1 MAATRRFA
9 TALML
14 LAAPLA
20 GAQADLLT
28 GTWRASRDGQ
38 AVEITFSPDGAFVR
52 RDIGLPGAAMTV
64 TGHWMLAGSG
74 PWLRLVIHDWT
85 PREACGL
92 LGCTAIPM
100 LPGETYRYVL
110 QGSDRLLLEDTGG
123 RTEFR
128 RAG

>member
-1 MAATRRFA
+1 MAAAGRIA
-9 TALML
+9 AALML
-14 LAAPLA
+14 IAAPLA

-28 GTWRASRDGQ
+28 GTWRAVRDGQ
-38 AVEITFSPDGAFVR
+38 AVEITFSPDGVFER
-52 RDIGLPGAAMTV
+52 RDIGLRGADMTV
-64 TGHWMLAGSG
+64 TGQWMLAGSG
-74 PWLRLVIHDWT
+74 PWLRLVIHDWA

-110 QGSDRLLLEDTGG
+110 QGTDRLLLEDTGG